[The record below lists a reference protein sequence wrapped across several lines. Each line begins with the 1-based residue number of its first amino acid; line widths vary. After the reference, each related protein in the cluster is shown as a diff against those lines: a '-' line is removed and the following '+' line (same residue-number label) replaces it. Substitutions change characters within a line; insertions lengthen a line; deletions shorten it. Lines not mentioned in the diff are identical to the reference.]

1 MKKLLQINNQTKEL
15 QEPKLITA
23 KKVMHPEIEDLNQLK
38 RK

>member
-1 MKKLLQINNQTKEL
+1 MKTIQINNQTKEL
-15 QEPKLITA
+15 KPKLITA